1 MKKGILLVLA
11 VLMAFFT
18 VSVSQ
23 AALIELLEVSDGER
37 HELTDLELYAPGEK
51 EFGVYLTDM
60 GSLPNIDLF
69 NVGLMISG
77 APGLV
82 MSEADVEGPSLSEYI
97 FYDNSFSFSAGNP
110 VGDLSR
116 LVFGDV
122 TDNGVGEDPADGA
135 LLGWITLSW
144 PALDPGVLTF
154 SLIPGMSYVES
165 DFDTGYIEEDL
176 ILTGKT
182 ALNVVPIPA
191 TVWILAG
198 GILALLRIR
207 RWRLG
212 C

>member
-1 MKKGILLVLA
+1 MKKGIIMILA
-11 VLMAFFT
+11 VLMVFFT
-18 VSVSQ
+18 VSGSQ
-23 AALIELLEVSDGER
+23 AALIELVG
-37 HELTDLELYAPGEK
+37 LTDLGPAATPGEM

-77 APGLV
+77 APGLE
-82 MSEADVEGPSLSEYI
+82 MSDTDVEGPSLSEYI

-110 VGDLSR
+110 GGDLSR

-122 TDNGVGEDPADGA
+122 TDNGLGEVPAGDA
-135 LLGWITLSW
+135 LLGWITLSY
-144 PALDPGVLTF
+144 PGLEPWTEVTL

-165 DFDTGYIEEDL
+165 DFDTGYIEEEL
-176 ILTGKT
+176 ILTGQT
-182 ALNVVPIPA
+182 TINVVPIPA
-191 TVWILAG
+191 TVWILGG